1 MMCRLP
7 SDTVIFSSADVSTIM
22 LIMVSLSQCVRL
34 FGVQIGLVMSVGG
47 LVARIALVVD
57 PKW

>member
-1 MMCRLP
+1 MCRLP

-34 FGVQIGLVMSVGG
+34 FGVQIGLVMSFGG